1 MDDENSKTIKNKILT
16 RLIFNY
22 VFYENY
28 YMIPWFLVLSIHYS
42 IYNEDKTIK
51 RSDFF
56 FKSFFDND
64 FISYYSKLIE
74 QMKEGDFDSKNS
86 LEIIKDKYKK
96 EKLIIKSEFIE
107 EYSSSLN
114 KIIIKNSQMI
124 SHVSL
129 LNNILNEIN
138 RNIKYIEMKYGQYKL
153 ENIINEFKIE
163 IDLYK
168 SKIISFF

>member
-42 IYNEDKTIK
+42 IYNEDKTLK

-86 LEIIKDKYKK
+86 FSSGAFVFSFERINSLDQATMN
-96 EKLIIKSEFIE
+96 
-107 EYSSSLN
+107 SSS
-114 KIIIKNSQMI
+114 
-124 SHVSL
+124 
-129 LNNILNEIN
+129 
-138 RNIKYIEMKYGQYKL
+138 
-153 ENIINEFKIE
+153 
-163 IDLYK
+163 
-168 SKIISFF
+168 